1 MPECSCGKYVHS
13 GEVLCADCTTGL
25 RARIATLEAQVEKA
39 REALKKIE
47 ANAPSQY
54 EPDAEY
60 WEWGNY
66 DDAYSYGLDTATM
79 RCAQI
84 ATAALAELEGME

>member
-1 MPECSCGKYVHS
+1 MLYGYSDETAPQIWER
-13 GEVLCADCTTGL
+13 DL
-25 RARIATLEAQVEKA
+25 RARIATLEAQVEQA
-39 REALKKIE
+39 REALEKIE
-47 ANAPSQY
+47 AKAPSQY

-84 ATAALAELEGME
+84 ATAALQALREGGEG